1 MKRILSFAL
10 VLTLAFALVLPVMA
24 TDSNQTIT
32 PRYSYISMLETDLRI
47 NQSSGI
53 ATCGATCRTS
63 GASSVKLVCRLQRY
77 ENGYWSTVYSWTSTG
92 TNIAS
97 IGKQRAVYSGYT
109 YRTFTSCYVYNA
121 SGALVEV
128 GSIYGPQKVY

>member
-10 VLTLAFALVLPVMA
+10 VLTLAFAMILPVMA
-24 TDSNQTIT
+24 AENDQTIS
-32 PRYSYISMLETDLRI
+32 PRYSYISMLETDLTI
-47 NQSSGI
+47 NPSSGI
-53 ATCGATCRTS
+53 ATCGATCYTN

-77 ENGYWSTVYSWTSTG
+77 ENKTWNTVYSWTSTG
-92 TNIAS
+92 TNIAT
-97 IGKQRAVYSGYT
+97 ITKQRAVYSGYT

-128 GSIYGPQKVY
+128 GSVYSPQEIY